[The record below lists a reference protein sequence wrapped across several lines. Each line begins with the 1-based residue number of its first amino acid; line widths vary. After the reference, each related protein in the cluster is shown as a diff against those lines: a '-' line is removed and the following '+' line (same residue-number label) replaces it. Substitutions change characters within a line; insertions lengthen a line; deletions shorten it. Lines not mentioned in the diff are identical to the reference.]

1 MTNKKI
7 KLDLSQIGEGGLQEK
22 VDKELEKV
30 FDNIL
35 DPNTETKTA
44 RKLTITLTMKSDDS
58 RQTVATA
65 MEVKSTLAPQKS
77 VATTV
82 LVGQKDGSVYANE
95 LKSTVPGQTYF
106 DEEAVLRSDIGEPI
120 ENLEKGVNEDVIDF
134 NKQKKAG
141 K

>member
-82 LVGQKDGSVYANE
+82 LVGQKDGTVYANE